1 MAEAEAQSTEAQNK
15 ALVERSF
22 NAWRDGTGSPFDLLD
37 EHAVWTIV
45 GHSVV
50 AKRYENREA
59 FMRELIYMIK
69 DGTYHLQQA
78 VSWEQTLVPPACKFE
93 SA

>member
-1 MAEAEAQSTEAQNK
+1 MQEGPD
-15 ALVERSF
+15 F
-22 NAWRDGTGSPFDLLD
+22 PTGDKVLRKD
-37 EHAVWTIV
+37 DHQ
-45 GHSVV
+45 
-50 AKRYENREA
+50 A

-78 VSWEQTLVPPACKFE
+78 ASWEQTLVPPACKFE